1 MRECDVWKRET
12 DEEFENSMEAM
23 EKLVMNRI
31 YDLCAFTFNRQT
43 RLDIRLIV
51 LSRLRLLYSDIKLQR
66 TIWNGIRFSPNVFDC
81 SNGWKRSTSTY
92 PLLVITTLVFS
103 ALHNRVRHLF
113 LRFCNSSTTSTELL
127 KINHYKAPRDKII
140 CILNCCKVIFGAYYS
155 ML

>member
-31 YDLCAFTFNRQT
+31 YDLCAITLNRQT
-43 RLDIRLIV
+43 RFDIRLIV
-51 LSRLRLLYSDIKLQR
+51 LSRLRLLHSDTKLQR

-81 SNGWKRSTSTY
+81 SNGSKRSTSTS
-92 PLLVITTLVFS
+92 PPVITTLDSS
-103 ALHNRVRHLF
+103 ASHSRVRHLF
-113 LRFCNSSTTSTELL
+113 LRFGNSSTISTELL

-155 ML
+155 M

>member
-31 YDLCAFTFNRQT
+31 YDLCALTLNRQT
-43 RLDIRLIV
+43 RLDILLIV
-51 LSRLRLLYSDIKLQR
+51 LSRLRLLHSDIKLQR
-66 TIWNGIRFSPNVFDC
+66 TIWNGIRFSLNVFDC
-81 SNGWKRSTSTY
+81 SNGSKRSTSTY
-92 PLLVITTLVFS
+92 PLVITTLVFS
-103 ALHNRVRHLF
+103 ALHSRVRHLF
-113 LRFCNSSTTSTELL
+113 LRLCNSSTTTTELL

-155 ML
+155 TM

>member
-31 YDLCAFTFNRQT
+31 YDLCVLPLIRQT
-43 RLDIRLIV
+43 CLDIHLIV
-51 LSRLRLLYSDIKLQR
+51 LSRLRLLHSDIKLQQ

-81 SNGWKRSTSTY
+81 SNGSKRSTSTY
-92 PLLVITTLVFS
+92 PLVITTLVFS
-103 ALHNRVRHLF
+103 ALHSRVRHLS
-113 LRFCNSSTTSTELL
+113 LPFCHSSTTSTELL

-140 CILNCCKVIFGAYYS
+140 CILNCCKVIFGA
-155 ML
+155 